1 MARDLHVDMEELAR
15 EINLVDKQFAKAIKV
30 RLNAAVNEAGKQL
43 VDAVKAEASWS
54 TGTPRPRKKGKGG
67 GKGRASGRTSIPA
80 ATSMVVAFTAKTSIA
95 RIGVNSRK
103 APHARPLEFGSKN
116 GSGMNRHPV
125 FHGIYEPGGWVNQPT
140 RPFFFAAVKAK
151 TPEIEAKIRSAID
164 LVAMDAGFKGR

>member
-1 MARDLHVDMEELAR
+1 MADDLHVDMGELAR
-15 EINLVDKQFAKAIKV
+15 EIKLVDKQFAKAIKV
-30 RLNAAVNEAGKQL
+30 RLNAAVSEAGKQV

-54 TGTPRPRKKGKGG
+54 TGTPRPRNKGKGG
-67 GKGRASGRTSIPA
+67 KKGRASGRTSIPK
-80 ATSMVVAFTAKTSIA
+80 ATSMVVAFTAQTAIA
-95 RIGVNSRK
+95 RVKVDSRK

-125 FHGIYEPGGWVNQPT
+125 FHGIYESGAWVNQPV